1 MTLFYEEI
9 IKLKENYPS
18 ILKESIKDNFSV
30 QTSGNNIFGKLQA
43 ANVIKILLTEILIKI
58 KETLMKLVVHHVIFL
73 SKYLLS

>member
-1 MTLFYEEI
+1 MALFYEEI

-30 QTSGNNIFGKLQA
+30 QTSDNNIFGKLQA